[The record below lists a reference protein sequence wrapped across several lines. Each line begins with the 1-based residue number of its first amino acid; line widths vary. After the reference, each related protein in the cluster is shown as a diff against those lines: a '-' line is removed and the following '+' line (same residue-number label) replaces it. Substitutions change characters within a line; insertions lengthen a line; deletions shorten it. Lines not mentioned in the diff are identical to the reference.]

1 MKVLQSN
8 ERDLKNRDS
17 SRASI
22 GTKEVSRW
30 GLRLKRRSGRLFEV
44 AGDHGCAHHPK
55 VTRDQAQ
62 QAGVPREPRTV
73 ALAHEGS
80 RLGRGRA
87 RASGDARGGVQEATQ
102 TTARSCL
109 RRLPQ
114 GRAPDTVQ
122 RSMGVLPGVTAVF
135 TAVGPSGARRN
146 GDATRLTAWGCPNPE
161 RGRLM
166 PYLREGRLTR
176 VQGSH
181 PAPRQPPFS
190 TGGGPSS
197 QCQEA
202 PAK

>member
-1 MKVLQSN
+1 M
-8 ERDLKNRDS
+8 
-17 SRASI
+17 
-22 GTKEVSRW
+22 

-55 VTRDQAQ
+55 VTRDQARL
-62 QAGVPREPRTV
+62 AGVPRQPRGWLWHMREV
-73 ALAHEGS
+73 GS
-80 RLGRGRA
+80 GGGRDSRIWRCA
-87 RASGDARGGVQEATQ
+87 RDVQEATQ

-122 RSMGVLPGVTAVF
+122 GSMGVLPGVTAVF

-166 PYLREGRLTR
+166 PSLREGRLTR

-181 PAPRQPPFS
+181 PAPYQPPF
-190 TGGGPSS
+190 
-197 QCQEA
+197 
-202 PAK
+202 